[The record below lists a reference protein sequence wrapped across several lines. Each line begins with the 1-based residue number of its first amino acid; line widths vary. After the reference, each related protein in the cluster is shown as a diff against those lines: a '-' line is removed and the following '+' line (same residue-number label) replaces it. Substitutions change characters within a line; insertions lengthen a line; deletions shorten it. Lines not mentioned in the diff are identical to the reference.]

1 VSGTPL
7 PSTLTLPELGPLL
20 GALVAAPVEL
30 PAGRAVLEEARVEL
44 LSRLFEK
51 AGTARAALAKGDET
65 AARKAL
71 GPSSWLEAWE
81 RAVAT
86 AARSLGQE
94 IERRLR
100 HAAAESRYPRR
111 KMAALLPGAEERRI
125 LTARL
130 SAAGMGLE
138 DAVPLLDNPARAWE
152 ESLRRVAGELEAA
165 WDLLVAS
172 ALRELEPWD
181 RRAME
186 IRMWRRSW
194 LPLVIAGGL
203 GLALAVW
210 LGLVLGGIIPA
221 PGWLRPLTDW
231 VWNL

>member
-1 VSGTPL
+1 VTGTPVS
-7 PSTLTLPELGPLL
+7 STVTLPELGPLL
-20 GALVAAPVEL
+20 GTLVAAPVEL

-44 LSRLFEK
+44 LSQLFDK
-51 AGTARAALAKGDET
+51 AGTARAALAKGDEV

-71 GPSSWLEAWE
+71 GPASWLEVWE
-81 RAVAT
+81 RAVAG
-86 AARSLGQE
+86 AVRSLGQE

-100 HAAAESRYPRR
+100 HAAAESRFPRKR
-111 KMAALLPGAEERRI
+111 IAALLPDAEERRI
-125 LTARL
+125 LAARL

-138 DAVPLLDNPARAWE
+138 ETVTLLDNPARTWE
-152 ESLRRVAGELEAA
+152 EALRRVAGELEAA
-165 WDLLVAS
+165 WDRLVAT
-172 ALRELEPWD
+172 ALHELDRWD

-186 IRMWRRSW
+186 IRVWRRSW
-194 LPLVIAGGL
+194 LPLVLAGTF

-231 VWNL
+231 LWNL